1 LDAWGEVE
9 FGQYQ
14 MLRAVELKGNAA
26 RVHSGLIA
34 QQINEIFKTRGLD
47 AYRYGLLCYD
57 AWEAESEKLE
67 VIKVPVAPAVYE
79 QVLVETAV
87 YEEKQGERKLVK
99 EAVYADGKL
108 NSRSVR
114 RASSRNATDR
124 GGQSARHPVRRG
136 VMLGGRLSAP
146 PHGED

>member
-1 LDAWGEVE
+1 
-9 FGQYQ
+9 

-34 QQINEIFKTRGLD
+34 QQINEIFNTRGLD

-57 AWEAESEKLE
+57 EWDPESEKLE
-67 VIKVPVAPAVYE
+67 VIKVPVTPAVYE

-87 YEEKQGERKLVK
+87 YEEEQGERKLVK

-108 NSRSVR
+108 ITPEVFEECHHVTPPIEAGNRHGIRYEEALCLEATYQR
-114 RASSRNATDR
+114 RRMAKIE
-124 GGQSARHPVRRG
+124 ARLEAIAHIER
-136 VMLGGRLSAP
+136 
-146 PHGED
+146 